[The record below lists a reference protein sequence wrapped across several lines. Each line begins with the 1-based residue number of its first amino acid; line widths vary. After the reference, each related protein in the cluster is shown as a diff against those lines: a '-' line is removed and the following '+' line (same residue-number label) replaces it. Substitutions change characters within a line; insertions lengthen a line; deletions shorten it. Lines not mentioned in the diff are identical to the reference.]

1 MAISHRRHREVAA
14 LSQYRQNRCFQ
25 ISHEYYGKVA
35 EICQYF
41 VKMDPNA
48 SQCRYAM
55 ENFQT
60 DQISRKL
67 V

>member
-1 MAISHRRHREVAA
+1 MAISHRRHRKVAA

-35 EICQYF
+35 EICEYF

-67 V
+67 L